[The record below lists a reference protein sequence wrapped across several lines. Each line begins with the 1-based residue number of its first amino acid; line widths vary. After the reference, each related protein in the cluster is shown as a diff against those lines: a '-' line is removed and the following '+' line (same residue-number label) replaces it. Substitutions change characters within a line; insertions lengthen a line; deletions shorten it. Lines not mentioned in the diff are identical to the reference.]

1 MSEELLSGIIKFL
14 NHSFGKFKSLTKISE
29 LNDPE
34 YIDKIL
40 RDAENNFFL
49 DMNYLP
55 SDSDFNKQYNLRIIY
70 NRITSYYE
78 YVIKK
83 KLDPNYF
90 NYKETSDEN
99 FLKLGELILGICA
112 KSQKAEY
119 FEVLNTLSEN
129 ESNEIFKLLGDLIP
143 LEDEKD
149 NNKSKNEPS
158 VEEVKENEGIAEEDE
173 DDKANEIAML
183 WIRAENAEKENE
195 RMNQEMNELHDKITE
210 LTKSNYTLEL
220 NLKETESKYK
230 ELISSLKKEETL
242 NERQHGNDM
251 NLSIKISELKGK
263 LEAKTKSFYE
273 YQEEKEK
280 LIDEMNIKINTL
292 RKENLSLK
300 EIKVK
305 YDVLQNELKKL
316 SIENMST
323 IKQRLSQCERALKE
337 KDEEITRLKSNN
349 NQEIL
354 LKKIE
359 ELNKQNS
366 LLEEENNN
374 LTEENDNIK
383 QQLALKDCEI
393 TQLKENLG
401 IDDLDENNENENKN
415 DNEIKK
421 EENKEKNSG
430 ISLGNLVEEEQKDKI
445 KNEDFMELEQKV
457 AELIKEKKELENKI
471 KLLEDNLT
479 TEKNENEKLKEN
491 NNKLIQE
498 ENFDKNEK
506 IKNFEKIINELKEE
520 LKKEKDVLNSNI
532 KNIEIKN
539 DELKKENLDKNEK
552 IKNFEKIIDELKKE
566 KDALNSKIKELDNK
580 IKTEKEKMEQKLEK
594 HKRIKEENKTFVK
607 KIAELMDK
615 LDELK
620 NANMKLTNEK
630 NEIRNEHISTISKLE
645 KDIAEFDFKL
655 KEKENIIKKLETE
668 KEKKKEI
675 DNTAL
680 RLQTLEL
687 KNSINSESNEKL
699 KEIEEKL
706 KLLTEKEST
715 ELKEQLNEKEMNY
728 KILEEKY
735 KKLEEELTEMN
746 KAMNKVPEEIKKR
759 EDSIEY
765 YKTQLEFK
773 EKTHNEELRILSS
786 LYHKLSYRFAQTRN
800 LEQIQNFNSLNIQ

>member
-14 NHSFGKFKSLTKISE
+14 NHSFDKFKSLTKISE

-49 DMNYLP
+49 DMNFLP

-70 NRITSYYE
+70 NRITSYYQ

-83 KLDPNYF
+83 ELDPNYF

-520 LKKEKDVLNSNI
+520 LKKEKDALNSKI

-552 IKNFEKIIDELKKE
+552 IKNFENIIDELKKE

-800 LEQIQNFNSLNIQ
+800 LEQIQNFNSLNI

>member
-70 NRITSYYE
+70 NRITSYYQ

-83 KLDPNYF
+83 ELDPNYF

-520 LKKEKDVLNSNI
+520 LKKEKDALNSNI

-800 LEQIQNFNSLNIQ
+800 LEQIQNFNSLNI

>member
-49 DMNYLP
+49 DMNFLP

-70 NRITSYYE
+70 NRITSYYQ

-83 KLDPNYF
+83 ELDPNYF

-520 LKKEKDVLNSNI
+520 LKKEKDALNSKI

-800 LEQIQNFNSLNIQ
+800 LEQIQNFNSLNI

>member
-14 NHSFGKFKSLTKISE
+14 NHSFDKFKSLTKISE

-83 KLDPNYF
+83 ELDPNYF

-520 LKKEKDVLNSNI
+520 LKKEKDALNSKI

-566 KDALNSKIKELDNK
+566 KDALNSKIKELENN

-630 NEIRNEHISTISKLE
+630 NEIRNEHISKISKLE

-800 LEQIQNFNSLNIQ
+800 LEQIQNLIV

>member
-14 NHSFGKFKSLTKISE
+14 NHSFDKFKSLTKISE

-49 DMNYLP
+49 DMNFLP

-70 NRITSYYE
+70 NRITSYYQ

-83 KLDPNYF
+83 ELDPNYF

-520 LKKEKDVLNSNI
+520 LKKEKDALNSNI

-566 KDALNSKIKELDNK
+566 KDALNSKIKELENN

-800 LEQIQNFNSLNIQ
+800 LEQIQNFNSLNI

>member
-14 NHSFGKFKSLTKISE
+14 NHSFDKFKSLTKISE

-83 KLDPNYF
+83 ELDPNYF

-520 LKKEKDVLNSNI
+520 LKKEKDALNSNI

-566 KDALNSKIKELDNK
+566 KDALNSKIKELENN

-800 LEQIQNFNSLNIQ
+800 LEQIQNFNSLNI

>member
-1 MSEELLSGIIKFL
+1 MSDELLSGILKFF
-14 NHSFGKFKSLTKISE
+14 NHSFGKFKTLTKISE

-83 KLDPNYF
+83 EIDPNYF
-90 NYKETSDEN
+90 DYKDNSDEN
-99 FLKLGELILGICA
+99 MLKLGELILGVCA

-119 FEVLNTLSEN
+119 FDVLNTLPEN
-129 ESNEIFKLLGDLIP
+129 ESNEVFKIVSDLIP
-143 LEDEKD
+143 LEEEKD
-149 NNKSKNEPS
+149 INKSKNEKS
-158 VEEVKENEGIAEEDE
+158 EEESKEIEREFDEEE
-173 DDKANEIAML
+173 EDKANEIAML

-195 RMNQEMNELHDKITE
+195 RMNQEMTELHDKITD

-230 ELISSLKKEETL
+230 ELISSLKKEETE
-242 NERQHGNDM
+242 NEKQRGNDM

-292 RKENLSLK
+292 RKENLALK

-323 IKQRLSQCERALKE
+323 IKQRLSQCERAIKE
-337 KDEEITRLKSNN
+337 KDEEISRLKSNN

-374 LTEENDNIK
+374 LNEESDNLK
-383 QQLALKDCEI
+383 QQIALKDCEI

-401 IDDLDENNENENKN
+401 IDNLDENNEGDNKN
-415 DNEIKK
+415 TDENNTKK
-421 EENKEKNSG
+421 EEIKEKEKNSG
-430 ISLGNLVEEEQKDKI
+430 ISLGNLVEEEHKDKI
-445 KNEDFMELEQKV
+445 KNEDYLELEQKV
-457 AELIKEKKELENKI
+457 AELIKEKGELENRI
-471 KLLEDNLT
+471 KTLEENLDN
-479 TEKNENEKLKEN
+479 EKKENEKLKETN
-491 NNKLIQE
+491 AKLIQD
-498 ENFDKNEK
+498 ENNDKNEK
-506 IKNFEKIINELKEE
+506 IKNLEKKVDELEKE
-520 LKKEKDVLNSNI
+520 KKEL
-532 KNIEIKN
+532 
-539 DELKKENLDKNEK
+539 NEK
-552 IKNFEKIIDELKKE
+552 IKDLESVVWKNKINLE
-566 KDALNSKIKELDNK
+566 KIKEEN
-580 IKTEKEKMEQKLEK
+580 EKMKQKLEK
-594 HKRIKEENKTFVK
+594 HKQIKEENKTFVK

-620 NANMKLTNEK
+620 NDNMKLTNEK
-630 NEIRNEHISTISKLE
+630 NEIKSEYISKITKLE
-645 KDIAEFDFKL
+645 KDVTEFDFKL
-655 KEKENIIKKLETE
+655 KEKENIIKKMETE
-668 KEKKKEI
+668 REKKKEI
-675 DNTAL
+675 DNAEAL

-687 KNSINSESNEKL
+687 KNSINSQSNEKL
-699 KEIEEKL
+699 KEIEERL
-706 KLLTEKEST
+706 KLLTEKESS
-715 ELKEQLNEKEMNY
+715 ELKEQLKEKEMNY
-728 KILEEKY
+728 AKLEEKY
-735 KKLEEELTEMN
+735 KKLEEELNEMN
-746 KAMNKVPEEIKKR
+746 KAMTKVPEEIKKR

-765 YKTQLEFK
+765 YKNQLEFK
-773 EKTHNEELRILSS
+773 EKTHNKEIRILSS
-786 LYHKLSYRFAQTRN
+786 LYHKL
-800 LEQIQNFNSLNIQ
+800 

>member
-49 DMNYLP
+49 DMNFLP

-83 KLDPNYF
+83 ELDPNYF

-520 LKKEKDVLNSNI
+520 LKKEKDALNSKI

-566 KDALNSKIKELDNK
+566 KDALNSKIKELENN
-580 IKTEKEKMEQKLEK
+580 IKAEKEKMEQKLEK

-765 YKTQLEFK
+765 YKAQLEFK

-800 LEQIQNFNSLNIQ
+800 LEQIQNFNSLNI

>member
-70 NRITSYYE
+70 NRITSYYQ

-83 KLDPNYF
+83 ELDPNYF

-520 LKKEKDVLNSNI
+520 LKKEKDALNSNI

-630 NEIRNEHISTISKLE
+630 NEIRNEHISKISKLE

-800 LEQIQNFNSLNIQ
+800 LEQIQNFNSLNI

>member
-1 MSEELLSGIIKFL
+1 MSDELLSGILKFF
-14 NHSFGKFKSLTKISE
+14 NHSFGKFKTLTKISE

-83 KLDPNYF
+83 EIDPNYF
-90 NYKETSDEN
+90 DYKDNSDEN
-99 FLKLGELILGICA
+99 MLKLGELILGVCA

-119 FEVLNTLSEN
+119 FDVLNTLPEN
-129 ESNEIFKLLGDLIP
+129 ESNEVFKIVSDLIP
-143 LEDEKD
+143 LEEEKD
-149 NNKSKNEPS
+149 INKSKNEKS
-158 VEEVKENEGIAEEDE
+158 EEESKEIEREFDEEE
-173 DDKANEIAML
+173 EDKANEIAML

-195 RMNQEMNELHDKITE
+195 RMNQEMTELHDKITD

-230 ELISSLKKEETL
+230 ELISSLKKEETE
-242 NERQHGNDM
+242 NEKQRGNDM

-292 RKENLSLK
+292 RKENLALK

-323 IKQRLSQCERALKE
+323 IKQRLSQCERAIKE
-337 KDEEITRLKSNN
+337 KDEEISRLKSNN

-374 LTEENDNIK
+374 LNEESDNLK
-383 QQLALKDCEI
+383 QQIALKDCEI

-401 IDDLDENNENENKN
+401 IDNLDENNEGENKN
-415 DNEIKK
+415 NDENNTKK
-421 EENKEKNSG
+421 EEIKEKEKNSG
-430 ISLGNLVEEEQKDKI
+430 ISLGNLVEEEHKDKI
-445 KNEDFMELEQKV
+445 KNEDFLELEQKV
-457 AELIKEKKELENKI
+457 AELLKEKNELENKI
-471 KLLEDNLT
+471 KTLEENLDN
-479 TEKNENEKLKEN
+479 EKKENAKLKESNDKLLQETN
-491 NNKLIQE
+491 NDKIEKIKTLEKKIDELQK
-498 ENFDKNEK
+498 ENLGLNEK
-506 IKNFEKIINELKEE
+506 IKELENNAEKNKINM
-520 LKKEKDVLNSNI
+520 D
-532 KNIEIKN
+532 
-539 DELKKENLDKNEK
+539 
-552 IKNFEKIIDELKKE
+552 
-566 KDALNSKIKELDNK
+566 KIKEEND
-580 IKTEKEKMEQKLEK
+580 KMKQKLEK
-594 HKRIKEENKTFVK
+594 NKQIKEENKTFVK
-607 KIAELMDK
+607 KIAELMEK

-620 NANMKLTNEK
+620 NDNMKLANEK
-630 NEIRNEHISTISKLE
+630 IEIKNEYISKITKLE
-645 KDIAEFDFKL
+645 KDINEFDFKL
-655 KEKENIIKKLETE
+655 KEKENIIKKMETE

-675 DNTAL
+675 DNAEAL
-680 RLQTLEL
+680 RLQTIEL
-687 KNSINSESNEKL
+687 KNSINSQSNEKL
-699 KEIEEKL
+699 KEIEERL
-706 KLLTEKEST
+706 KILIEKEKELT
-715 ELKEQLNEKEMNY
+715 ELKEQLKEREMNY
-728 KILEEKY
+728 SQLEDKH
-735 KKLEEELTEMN
+735 KKLEKEKNVLTEELT
-746 KAMNKVPEEIKKR
+746 KVSEEIKKK

-765 YKTQLEFK
+765 YKNQLEYK
-773 EKTHNEELRILSS
+773 QKTHNEELRILSS
-786 LYHKLSYRFAQTRN
+786 LYHKLSYRFVKSRN
-800 LEQIQNFNSLNIQ
+800 EEPQYFNSLNI

>member
-70 NRITSYYE
+70 NRITSYYQ

-83 KLDPNYF
+83 ELDPNYF

-337 KDEEITRLKSNN
+337 KDEEIARLKSNN

-491 NNKLIQE
+491 NNKLIQD
-498 ENFDKNEK
+498 ENF
-506 IKNFEKIINELKEE
+506 
-520 LKKEKDVLNSNI
+520 
-532 KNIEIKN
+532 
-539 DELKKENLDKNEK
+539 DKNEK

-566 KDALNSKIKELDNK
+566 KDALNSKIKELENN
-580 IKTEKEKMEQKLEK
+580 IKAEKEKMEQKLEK

-630 NEIRNEHISTISKLE
+630 NEIRNEHISKISKLE

-800 LEQIQNFNSLNIQ
+800 LEQIQNFNSLNI

>member
-14 NHSFGKFKSLTKISE
+14 NHSFDKFKSLTKISE

-83 KLDPNYF
+83 ELDPNYF

-491 NNKLIQE
+491 NNKLIQD

-566 KDALNSKIKELDNK
+566 KDALNSKIKELENN

-800 LEQIQNFNSLNIQ
+800 LEQIQNFNSLNI

>member
-14 NHSFGKFKSLTKISE
+14 NHSFDKFKSLTKISE

-70 NRITSYYE
+70 NRITSYYQ

-83 KLDPNYF
+83 ELDPNYF

-520 LKKEKDVLNSNI
+520 LKKEKDALNSNI

-566 KDALNSKIKELDNK
+566 KDALNSKIKELENN

-800 LEQIQNFNSLNIQ
+800 LEQIQNFNSLNI

>member
-14 NHSFGKFKSLTKISE
+14 NHSFDKFKSLTKISE

-83 KLDPNYF
+83 ELDPNYF

-520 LKKEKDVLNSNI
+520 LKKEKDALNSKI

-552 IKNFEKIIDELKKE
+552 IKNFEKIVDELKKE

-800 LEQIQNFNSLNIQ
+800 LEQIQSFNSLNI

>member
-70 NRITSYYE
+70 NRITSYYQ

-83 KLDPNYF
+83 ELDPNYF

-520 LKKEKDVLNSNI
+520 LKKEKDALNSNI

-735 KKLEEELTEMN
+735 KKLEDELTEMN

-800 LEQIQNFNSLNIQ
+800 LEQIQNFNSLNI

>member
-14 NHSFGKFKSLTKISE
+14 NHSFDKFKSLTKISE

-70 NRITSYYE
+70 NRITSYYQ

-83 KLDPNYF
+83 ELDPNYF

-506 IKNFEKIINELKEE
+506 IKNFEKII
-520 LKKEKDVLNSNI
+520 
-532 KNIEIKN
+532 
-539 DELKKENLDKNEK
+539 
-552 IKNFEKIIDELKKE
+552 DELKKE

-800 LEQIQNFNSLNIQ
+800 LEQIQNFNSLNI

>member
-83 KLDPNYF
+83 ELDPNYF

-349 NQEIL
+349 DQEIL

-415 DNEIKK
+415 DNKIKK

-520 LKKEKDVLNSNI
+520 LKKEKDALNSKI

-552 IKNFEKIIDELKKE
+552 IKNFEKIVDELKKE
-566 KDALNSKIKELDNK
+566 KDALNSKIKELENN

-800 LEQIQNFNSLNIQ
+800 LEQIQNFNSLNI

>member
-70 NRITSYYE
+70 NRITSYYQ

-83 KLDPNYF
+83 ELEPNYF

-520 LKKEKDVLNSNI
+520 LKKEKDALNSKI

-566 KDALNSKIKELDNK
+566 KDALNSKIKELENK

-630 NEIRNEHISTISKLE
+630 NEIRNEHISKISKLE

-800 LEQIQNFNSLNIQ
+800 LEQIQNFNSLNI

>member
-14 NHSFGKFKSLTKISE
+14 NHSFDKFKSLTKISE

-83 KLDPNYF
+83 ELDPNYF

-520 LKKEKDVLNSNI
+520 LKKEKDALNSKI

-566 KDALNSKIKELDNK
+566 KNALNSKIKELENN

-715 ELKEQLNEKEMNY
+715 ELKEQLNEKEMKY
-728 KILEEKY
+728 KNLEEKY

-800 LEQIQNFNSLNIQ
+800 LEQIQNFNSLNI

>member
-70 NRITSYYE
+70 NRITSYYQ

-83 KLDPNYF
+83 ELDPNYF

-520 LKKEKDVLNSNI
+520 LKKEKDALNSKI

-566 KDALNSKIKELDNK
+566 KDALNSKIKELDNN

-630 NEIRNEHISTISKLE
+630 NEIRNEHISKISKLE

-800 LEQIQNFNSLNIQ
+800 LEQIQNFNSLNI

>member
-70 NRITSYYE
+70 NRITSYYQ

-83 KLDPNYF
+83 ELDPNYF

-491 NNKLIQE
+491 NNKLIKE

-520 LKKEKDVLNSNI
+520 LKKEKDALNSKI

-800 LEQIQNFNSLNIQ
+800 LEQIQNFNSLNI

>member
-70 NRITSYYE
+70 NRITSYYQ

-83 KLDPNYF
+83 ELDPNYF

-520 LKKEKDVLNSNI
+520 LKKEKDALNSNI

-566 KDALNSKIKELDNK
+566 KDALNSKIKELENK

-800 LEQIQNFNSLNIQ
+800 LEQIQSFNSLNI

>member
-1 MSEELLSGIIKFL
+1 MSDELLSGILKFF
-14 NHSFGKFKSLTKISE
+14 NHSFGKFKTLTKISD

-70 NRITSYYE
+70 NRITSYYQ

-83 KLDPNYF
+83 ELDPNYF

-149 NNKSKNEPS
+149 NNKSKNEQS

-374 LTEENDNIK
+374 LNEENDNIK

-520 LKKEKDVLNSNI
+520 LKKEKDALNSKI

-552 IKNFEKIIDELKKE
+552 IKNFEKINDELKKE
-566 KDALNSKIKELDNK
+566 KDALNSKIKELENN

-800 LEQIQNFNSLNIQ
+800 LEQIQNFNSLNI

>member
-70 NRITSYYE
+70 NRITSYYQ

-83 KLDPNYF
+83 ELDPNYF

-149 NNKSKNEPS
+149 NNKSKNEQS

-520 LKKEKDVLNSNI
+520 LKKEKDALNSKI

-630 NEIRNEHISTISKLE
+630 NEIRNEHISKISKLE

-800 LEQIQNFNSLNIQ
+800 LEQIQNFNSLNI

>member
-70 NRITSYYE
+70 NRITSYYQ

-83 KLDPNYF
+83 ELDPNYF

-491 NNKLIQE
+491 NNKLIQD

-520 LKKEKDVLNSNI
+520 LKKEKDALNSKI

-566 KDALNSKIKELDNK
+566 KDALNSKIKELENN

-630 NEIRNEHISTISKLE
+630 NEIRNEHISKISKLE

-800 LEQIQNFNSLNIQ
+800 LEQIQNFNSLNI

>member
-14 NHSFGKFKSLTKISE
+14 NHSFDKFKSLTKISE

-70 NRITSYYE
+70 NRITSYYQ

-83 KLDPNYF
+83 ELDPNYF

-491 NNKLIQE
+491 NNKLIQD

-520 LKKEKDVLNSNI
+520 LKKEKDALNSKI

-566 KDALNSKIKELDNK
+566 KDALNSKIKELDNN

-800 LEQIQNFNSLNIQ
+800 LEQIQNFNSLNI

>member
-70 NRITSYYE
+70 NRITSYYQ

-83 KLDPNYF
+83 ELDPNYF

-520 LKKEKDVLNSNI
+520 LKKEKDALNSKI

-800 LEQIQNFNSLNIQ
+800 LEQIQNFNSLNI

>member
-14 NHSFGKFKSLTKISE
+14 NHSFDKFKSLTKISE

-49 DMNYLP
+49 DMNFLP

-70 NRITSYYE
+70 NRITSYYQ

-83 KLDPNYF
+83 ELDPNYF

-149 NNKSKNEPS
+149 NNKSKNEQS

-520 LKKEKDVLNSNI
+520 LKKEKDALNSKI

-800 LEQIQNFNSLNIQ
+800 LEQIQNFNSLNI

>member
-14 NHSFGKFKSLTKISE
+14 NHSFDKFKSLTKISE

-70 NRITSYYE
+70 NRITSYYQ

-83 KLDPNYF
+83 ELDPNYF

-520 LKKEKDVLNSNI
+520 LKKEKDALNSKI

-630 NEIRNEHISTISKLE
+630 NEIRNEHISKISKLE

-800 LEQIQNFNSLNIQ
+800 LEQIQNFNSLNI

>member
-70 NRITSYYE
+70 NRITSYYQ

-83 KLDPNYF
+83 ELDPNYF

-520 LKKEKDVLNSNI
+520 LKKEKDALNSKI

-552 IKNFEKIIDELKKE
+552 IKNFENIIDELKKE
-566 KDALNSKIKELDNK
+566 KDALNSKIKELENN

-800 LEQIQNFNSLNIQ
+800 LEQIQNFNSLNI

>member
-14 NHSFGKFKSLTKISE
+14 NHSFGKFKSITKISE

-70 NRITSYYE
+70 NRITSYYQ

-83 KLDPNYF
+83 ELDPNYF

-491 NNKLIQE
+491 NNKLIQD

-520 LKKEKDVLNSNI
+520 LKKEKEALNSNI

-566 KDALNSKIKELDNK
+566 KDALNLKIKELENN
-580 IKTEKEKMEQKLEK
+580 IKAEKEKMEQKLEK

-800 LEQIQNFNSLNIQ
+800 LEQIQSFNSLNI

>member
-70 NRITSYYE
+70 NRITSYYQ

-83 KLDPNYF
+83 ELDPNYF

-520 LKKEKDVLNSNI
+520 LKKEKDALNSKI

-566 KDALNSKIKELDNK
+566 KDALNSKIKELENN

-800 LEQIQNFNSLNIQ
+800 LEQIQNFNSLNI

>member
-14 NHSFGKFKSLTKISE
+14 NHSFDKFKSLTKISE

-70 NRITSYYE
+70 NRITSYYQ

-83 KLDPNYF
+83 ELDPNYF

-415 DNEIKK
+415 ENEIKK

-520 LKKEKDVLNSNI
+520 LKKEKDALNSNI

-566 KDALNSKIKELDNK
+566 KDALNSKIKELENN

-800 LEQIQNFNSLNIQ
+800 LEQIQNFNSLNI